1 MSKSTIFSSI
11 LKNPIQLFTEII
23 YFHIVIQV
31 CSSFLA
37 SAFGGD
43 VPLLEVRMAR
53 VVQQPALWGPGRRAG
68 PCGLPESWEAAAATG
83 PGKMLPAPE
92 RVGGQRPAL
101 ASATLLRPQEAPSGP
116 ESVFPCQE
124 TRRWGRGLLTSSTV
138 CQGISNEGILCV
150 WNGKASPC
158 NSTYADHVVV
168 WNQVNARVP
177 FQV

>member
-11 LKNPIQLFTEII
+11 LKNPIQLLTEII

-53 VVQQPALWGPGRRAG
+53 VVQQPALWGPGRQAG
-68 PCGLPESWEAAAATG
+68 PYGLPESWKAAAATEPASSA
-83 PGKMLPAPE
+83 PGTWTC
-92 RVGGQRPAL
+92 GGQRPAL
-101 ASATLLRPQEAPSGP
+101 ASGTLLRPLEAPSGP
-116 ESVFPCQE
+116 ESAFPCQE
-124 TRRWGRGLLTSSTV
+124 TGRWGLGLLSSLTV

-150 WNGKASPC
+150 WKGKPSPC
-158 NSTYADHVVV
+158 NSM
-168 WNQVNARVP
+168 
-177 FQV
+177 